1 MNQKYQ
7 TITNLL
13 PFFFLLL
20 GGLFFSTAQE
30 AVPFAP
36 RLAGGNMEIRG
47 DIIFVG
53 NNILNR
59 ATEAN
64 PGEANTGYSGT
75 TDNNSLWMEYIDI
88 DGDPTTFSSS
98 SASLALNDVA
108 CSQVRYAGLYWAAT
122 YPNERSTNS
131 GAPFTGTPRI
141 EDWNQIKFKVPGG
154 NYVNLSAD
162 TAADPVGE
170 EDDIIFDGYNYTNIN
185 NSFKDSPYICY
196 KNVTDLVRANTNPVG
211 EYTVANMRAT
221 KGRREGS
228 SSAGWVMVVIYENPT
243 ETGKFISTFDG
254 YAGMSSS
261 AGSVDVDVNGFKT
274 LPTGFPVRARV
285 GVGAL
290 EGDRGINNDRFSIK
304 ANSNGTYST
313 LSNTLNPADNFFNS
327 TITTNAAQVTTRN
340 PYGTN
345 SLGLDLDIYNINN
358 PTNSVLP
365 NNETGATLR
374 FTSTGDGYG
383 SFLATFSVEIIEPE
397 IILEKRVEDIAG
409 NDITGLGVNLG
420 QTLDY
425 VLYFKNVGND
435 DAANYTIR
443 DVLPVNTTFI
453 STDFSNAPG
462 VTASAI
468 GSNNEITFT
477 IPDNLVELGDP
488 QYSIRMRVKVAE
500 NCFDF
505 VDACSGTIQNVAF
518 STYRGEI
525 NSNQITDDPSV
536 SDFNDCGFTT
546 PGATNFLLDDL
557 EDCFFA
563 RTVQLCGDNVLL
575 SAGEGFDEYIWYRDV
590 NGNNTIDIGTDVV
603 LTDANTDGDAGTLL
617 VTDIGTYIVDKKV
630 ADPCKGF
637 QEIITVERFGT
648 TQTNPIIDFF
658 NNSNS
663 DADLS
668 NDIQGEIATCSIDK
682 SQLPKI
688 FLCGVGDSQ
697 TITVNIN
704 DAQTLVWEKLLE
716 GSCTDAGDD
725 CANKNS
731 TCTWTQVGTG
741 TAFTAT
747 EEGKYRLV
755 INYQNGCSS
764 RFYFNVFQNNLD
776 LQYNSS
782 DIICATPGN
791 ITISNL
797 GSSYGYQ
804 LYDITDNS
812 IEVPYSANNG
822 PSFTI
827 SSNGAYRVGVMQL
840 DGNGIPIDGACE
852 FTTPDIGIRE
862 RDFQVELSTAPAN
875 CNELGSI
882 GIQVLN
888 VPANYSYEIRLNDGT
903 PAPAVGAPGYYP
915 EHPGGT
921 LQNLQAAQTDNNY
934 TFSNLNP
941 GDYFIVT
948 RTDDLCLDV
957 QSITVGEVPDLS
969 LQALTLAN
977 IGCDDGSVQLTPT
990 GGFADPDYN
999 FAIWSKN
1006 GVALYPSGITSIPAN
1021 AYQVDTIFNFATGEQ
1036 GDYEFVV
1043 VDSNNCFSIS
1053 NQITILDNGIMTASV
1068 PTEQDVSCSGADDGA
1083 ISIVAV
1089 NGVAP
1094 YSYSINGGSNFQTTP
1109 NFVGLAPGN
1118 YNVVV
1123 QDSSGCEV
1131 TFAHTIE
1138 QPFPLSAS
1146 AGISRDVTCDPNG
1159 AEVRVTNVVGG
1170 NAPYEYSFN
1179 GGATYGPASTAT
1191 LLPGN
1196 YSVVVRDAGGCEH
1209 AMGVTV
1215 EEAPET
1221 PVITADLDY
1230 NCDGSGNV
1238 TLTSN
1243 VSTYDYTYELNGIPN
1258 SPDAGS
1264 NVFSNLTTGTYTL
1277 TTNYISQTPPTPSIL
1292 LTEDFGSGG
1301 TIASPNTVG
1310 YTYEPQDGTNGST
1323 NINDFEYAVTSSI
1336 VNPFNTWINPRNH
1349 TDISDLQ
1356 GRYLVINV
1364 GTPSP
1369 GQVIYT
1375 KTINDIIPNQDLR
1388 VSLWIINLLR
1398 AGQGGLDP
1406 DLTIEIRE
1414 MGTGTVVQSINTGD
1428 IAKNTGRDN
1437 WIPFTADLNPG
1448 NNTQLEFVIRTIK
1461 VGNGGNDLAIDDIQ
1475 VFQVPEVC
1483 ELSVDT
1489 TVIIEGNREFEA
1501 AYIASTNASCNGAAD
1516 GTITFE
1522 VSNFDP
1528 AQGFEY
1534 SIDGGAYITST
1545 NASVTTAESLGA
1557 GSHTIDIRR
1566 VDDTSCTVQLIRTI
1580 TEPTAIQ
1587 ATASVTTQ
1595 FTCDTS
1601 GATITASATGGVPG
1615 YEYRLEDDL
1624 GNVISP
1630 YQVGTTFTN
1639 ITQGNYIV
1647 RAKDSSD
1654 CEDTIDAAIIIT
1666 EPSALSFVADPT
1678 ACYSGDNDG
1687 SITVTVTGGN
1697 GGLMFSLDGGTYVAP
1712 NPTTSNT
1719 YTFDNLGAGS
1729 YMVDVRDQFGCTAG
1743 SQTIKITPSL
1753 ALTAAASP
1761 ITACAT
1767 STDVTITASG
1777 GDGNFVYAIVADGAV
1792 PTSFAATNP
1801 ISVSAAG
1808 NYDVYVRDHNG
1819 NTDYCEAK
1827 YDLTIVKNDPLALA
1841 ITNSPILCSGEAQAS
1856 ITIGVSGGMAPY
1868 SYSLNNG
1875 TTYQTSN
1882 TFVNRAAGTYQVRV
1896 RDANNC
1902 IVAQTYII
1910 TEPYSLSAS
1919 AGVTELVECN
1929 PTDGAEV
1936 RITNAQ
1942 GGTAPYTYSF
1952 DGGNTYVSSPIN
1964 NLLAGTH
1971 TLFIKDAN
1979 NCTFPMQVTV
1989 DPQPTPPSVSTAI
2002 DYECDGDG
2010 IVTVTADN
2018 TDYNYTYS
2026 LDGVPNSPDTSNI
2039 FENISPGAHT
2049 LTVRYINSTPPAE
2062 SKLLTETFGQGP
2074 STSIT
2079 EVDPNYCF
2087 EPQIGGPSGCAN
2099 GGFIDDGEYS
2109 VTNNINPKQGSWV
2122 VPNDHSGLP
2131 NGRFLVMNVGGVVGP
2146 NGIIYAKRNIEV
2158 LPNRD
2163 ITISLEAF
2171 NLLIVG
2177 DGGADPD
2184 INIQLVDAGGNVIA
2198 STTTGAIPKNN
2209 NKDDWQNYT
2218 VTLNPGANA
2227 NLDIVIRTNNAVTGG
2242 NDIAIDD
2249 IEAFQVP
2256 LACEAEVTEN
2266 IFIEHGMA
2274 FGAGVISATDVSCN
2288 GLTDASITFE
2298 VENFDSV
2305 AGFEY
2310 SVDGG
2315 TNWILST
2322 SSPVT
2327 TANVF
2332 GAGSQDIFVRKAD
2345 DTSCALTINRLIVQ
2359 PDPIVAAATITDAFT
2374 CNNTGATITASATGG
2389 NPTYQYQLE
2398 DTAGTVIRAYQTGT
2412 TFTNVPAGNYIIR
2425 ARDSKLCNDHID
2437 APITVEEPAIPTF
2450 TTTATA
2456 CYSGNNDGSI
2466 VVNVTDGNGGYLFRI
2481 DNGVWL
2487 TPGPSTP
2494 TTYTFA
2500 NLANGSYTIDVMDAY
2515 GCDAVQEIV
2524 TLQPQLRGT
2533 STLVNDLTCVSDASI
2548 SINAIGGS
2556 GTYTYEWGSSAS
2568 GPWNTSGISGSNFAT
2583 DTDGTYFFRITD
2595 STLPVACS
2603 FVTNSVVISPT
2614 VNPVITSITPDH
2626 LNCNGDNSGALD
2638 IVIDTNFGRGPYS
2651 IEVINTTTSQ
2661 NYGTQTSGLAA
2672 GDYEV
2677 TVTDD
2682 KGCTVVGNA
2691 SITQPDVITY
2701 TITSDPI
2708 TCDISGGVINPG
2720 SITVSGTAG
2729 GTAEYTYHL
2738 SANNGLAPQQHTT
2751 TASDRDHT
2759 FEILYFGIYQ
2769 IDVVDANGCSSFSTE
2784 IIASPPDNLDIDV
2797 STATSDCL
2805 SGGTAYVEV
2814 SSIVGV
2820 GDYQFAILESFSPP
2834 YSTNYIGPDDP
2845 GGSVVRFTG
2854 LTPGITYTF
2863 VVYDRTTMCYYFET
2877 AAAPINTPSNMT
2889 TSLDNVANVGCT
2901 GSADGNISFT
2911 FDNYDASATAVSYEI
2926 FNSQSNISTGFSG
2939 SSPVNP
2945 PTGPITISDFA
2956 TLPPGEYYLL
2966 LSEIDGPFNGCSV
2979 FGGEFTIRESINLL
2993 ELELDITKNDNCNPD
3008 AGVITA
3014 TGKFGTAPYEY
3025 LFLPG
3030 GATPSPTWAGSSN
3043 NVHTAEGGNYDV
3055 YIRDSYGCIQMESIF
3070 LPTDIRPE
3078 ITISLVD
3085 ECVPEGEYEV
3095 LVTLDDAGI
3104 SPYQISVNGAAY
3116 QNITFNGSGQYT
3128 VTGLSSGLGQTIAVR
3143 DLNGCAD
3150 TVPFDI
3156 YPKIQAT
3163 ATPTK
3168 LLDCSITPNAEITI
3182 GASSG
3187 SGSFDYSIS
3196 GPVNQIRTAI
3206 PSPAN
3211 SLVWDLAS
3219 IAGTYIVSVYDN
3231 NTPSCDPIDFT
3242 IEVPAALLPEFTA
3255 TPVDVIC
3262 FGDANGSI
3270 SLTQTDNG
3278 ISPLSYTLSPMPL
3291 GAVLNGNTFEN
3302 LPADTY
3308 TVTATGTNGCSTS
3321 RTDIVVGSPDAIT
3334 GVTAN
3339 VIQFGCSE
3347 GNNPDNAQISIS
3359 GILGGSGT
3367 YVRYEFINDDLG
3379 ATGTTVQDGSSP
3391 IYIESNPA
3399 GGNYTI
3405 NVYDNKGCVG
3415 STTAVIAPY
3424 DALVSATAAVTTM
3437 ISCDPGDDGV
3447 ITLSVTSTIEDGS
3460 NLDDGSK
3467 YEYSIDNGT
3476 TYQDLNEFT
3485 VGIGTYN
3492 FLVRHKETGCTIPAK
3507 AKIDDPN
3514 TFEVIVTKNSDVVC
3528 YGTETGEVV
3537 FSLTDPTYT
3546 ASVNWIIW
3554 NTNGTAD
3561 TADDTFVKDGTFATP
3576 GPTVPAISLFAGSYL
3591 VQIIQND
3598 HPACTNFQAFTIAG
3612 PTAAI
3617 TAQTTVTDITCNPT
3631 DNGVVEIIN
3640 ADGGWGGYSY
3650 YVGTTAPSSV
3660 ADYMA
3665 SPSFENLVA
3674 GTYQAWVRDANGCEE
3689 MVDTDIE
3696 LETPTPITADLQIN
3710 VENCTNFEGEIEVVN
3725 TAGGQDGNYTYQLQR
3740 YNTGTASFEDV
3751 GASRST
3757 PIFGGLSAGEYQ
3769 VVITDQWGCSATT
3782 ANTVELYEEMQ
3793 PLATIV
3799 KDIDCSVDPGGR
3811 ITISQTGGSGTYV
3824 YNGTFPNGTAL
3835 PTNTD
3840 GAFTGLDQVGEY
3852 TFTITDGDCM
3862 ETIKKSLEPRVIPV
3876 PTLEAF
3882 TDVTCFGNNDGT
3894 INVSTLDNG
3903 VGPYTFQITD
3913 MDGTVVAI
3921 NPTSSTNTTA
3931 EFTGLANTVGAGY
3944 TITVRGVNEC
3954 AATLLQAIGQPAAPL
3969 SVPDP
3974 TPVAFECATG
3984 NTTEYPIID
3993 ITGVTG
3999 GSGIYVRYVF
4009 VNNTTGTTVQDGSN
4023 SSYTETDLAG
4033 GVYEITV
4040 YDDKGCTDTAT
4051 ATIIPFVGIAN
4062 PTVSIIDG
4070 VTCNT
4075 NDEVIKVTV
4084 DISPATATPT
4094 LEYHMEGLNVAYDQ
4108 TNATGDFSGL
4118 GVGNYV
4124 VTVTNLDTGC
4134 FVQTA
4139 HSIAEP
4145 KIIEAIATKITD
4157 ETCLNDVVDAGS
4169 ISVAINNYSG
4179 GYDYQVYQVLGSGN
4193 VPLAGP
4199 GFSGSDSVNPLI
4211 ISDLTGGSYYVQITE
4226 TDPNSTFCTDDSNAV
4241 TILAPSAPISAVVR
4255 EEANVSCDNDK
4266 GKILVDPSGGQAP
4279 YTITITSATQSFT
4292 QTGVGAYIFTD
4303 LSAGNFDITITD
4315 ALGCITTDYSLELVR
4330 PVPIVANISPDIMLD
4345 CVGDSNGTL
4354 SATITAGGLGTLRY
4368 HLNIYDETGTNIL
4381 QTSVGQPTNNTFGN
4395 LPAGKY
4401 SISIYDEV
4409 GCSGETPI
4417 ATIEDPV
4424 DVSGSLIM
4432 TQALTCEN
4440 DLELLLTANGGTAPY
4455 SYSANGTDFLPFNN
4469 GDQHIF
4475 NTLPSGNSGAGTYR
4489 YYVRDSFGC
4498 TSILSNE
4505 IRQEPV
4511 APLTV
4516 SIDETAAIINCNG
4529 ESTATIRATAAGG
4542 LGNYRYELFTD
4553 LALSDRIAGPQA
4565 TRNFNGLA
4573 AGEYYVRV
4581 ISEDC
4586 SVVSPVIIIEEP
4598 DPLTYTDDY
4607 GDVTCNGED
4616 NGFIRVELGGGS
4628 GGYQYAISPNLNQF
4642 SSDNTFDNLA
4652 PGQYTVIAQDR
4663 NGCFELLEYTIAE
4676 PEVITIEPTILP
4688 EICAGSADGSV
4699 TISISGGTGP
4709 YTTAFNSN
4717 DPNDFV
4723 AGQMTF
4729 TDLAA
4734 GTYVIFVKDAQGCEA
4749 NIVFEVEPGVNIDAV
4764 VTPVYECTEE
4774 LPVASIVVALA
4785 DPSVASDVLYAMDST
4800 DPADMVLEPDFTNLE
4815 AGPHYLTISHANG
4828 CLRTI
4833 DFEIEGFEP
4842 LTLQLESRTI
4852 NQITALAAGGNGA
4865 YTYYFGDVDN
4875 GEENT
4880 FFIHRTDT
4888 YTVRVVDENGCEVEQ
4903 QIFMEFID
4911 LEIPNFFTPDGDGQN
4926 DFWKP
4931 RNQEAWPGIITI
4943 IFDRYGREVYRMGI
4957 NDVGWDG
4964 LYQNTELPTGDYW
4977 YVIKLNGES
4986 DDREFVGHFTLY
4998 R

>member
-20 GGLFFSTAQE
+20 GGLFCSTAQE

-468 GSNNEITFT
+468 GPNNEITFA
-477 IPDNLVELGDP
+477 IPNNLVELGDP

-948 RTDDLCLDV
+948 RTEDLCLDV

-1118 YNVVV
+1118 YTVVV

-1230 NCDGSGNV
+1230 NCDGSGNI

-1264 NVFSNLTTGTYTL
+1264 NVFSNLTAGTYTL

-1501 AYIASTNASCNGAAD
+1501 SYIASTNASCNGAAD

-1743 SQTIKITPSL
+1743 SQTINITPSL

-1979 NCTFPMQVTV
+1979 NCTFPIQVTV

-2345 DTSCALTINRLIVQ
+2345 DTSCALTISRLIVQ

-2515 GCDAVQEIV
+2515 GCDAVQEEVILNPVIFASIDVVDVSSCADGSITVIANGGDSNLQYAFVPAGTPIV
-2524 TLQPQLRGT
+2524 TTSDFGTANNFTVTAANAGDFDVYVWDNNAQDPHCEYKETVTVNPATPLVYTATPTDPQCHDGTGSIEISITSGLAPYTLEIEDLDNGGASNATINNLINPNRTFYNLAPGNYTITITDASGCPISQTPITINNPEELMAEIQPILPAECVGDPDEYGFRFINYPTTIGTLEFSADGGITWQSGDTFTGLDFASGKNVFPSIRTVNAGVTVCLTDYPRYTIPYPLDDLDITVSAVVVNCDELQVTVQGTAGVPDYEYTYSDDPANFDPLTDTNWTSPIPGSHVWSGLIPGKTYVFYVRDATGCLRQSTVNVNELIINPMVITMDYEPSCFGADDATITYTVTDSDGPIEPDMKWDLFNVETNMAVRSSTGT
-2533 STLVNDLTCVSDASI
+2533 VPFTNIITVSGLAPGEYYIVITQVDAGGLDACVSGSENLLLEELDPIAGTPAIIDDISCNASGTIAINNI
-2548 SINAIGGS
+2548 SGGG
-2556 GTYTYEWGSSAS
+2556 GTYTYTLSSTNFGSDIVSSNNPIEVDYSNLVDVTATPFDINVAVVDQYGCSQNLGTVSMNVTQAPVITGMDVSNCTVPTTLTITATSSAS
-2568 GPWNTSGISGSNFAT
+2568 QIF
-2583 DTDGTYFFRITD
+2583 
-2595 STLPVACS
+2595 
-2603 FVTNSVVISPT
+2603 
-2614 VNPVITSITPDH
+2614 
-2626 LNCNGDNSGALD
+2626 
-2638 IVIDTNFGRGPYS
+2638 YS
-2651 IEVINTTTSQ
+2651 IDGGTTYLDNGGVFNNVAPGSYAVSILDGNGCTADD
-2661 NYGTQTSGLAA
+2661 T
-2672 GDYEV
+2672 V
-2677 TVTDD
+2677 TVHP
-2682 KGCTVVGNA
+2682 V
-2691 SITQPDVITY
+2691 
-2701 TITSDPI
+2701 
-2708 TCDISGGVINPG
+2708 
-2720 SITVSGTAG
+2720 
-2729 GTAEYTYHL
+2729 
-2738 SANNGLAPQQHTT
+2738 
-2751 TASDRDHT
+2751 
-2759 FEILYFGIYQ
+2759 
-2769 IDVVDANGCSSFSTE
+2769 
-2784 IIASPPDNLDIDV
+2784 
-2797 STATSDCL
+2797 
-2805 SGGTAYVEV
+2805 
-2814 SSIVGV
+2814 
-2820 GDYQFAILESFSPP
+2820 LE
-2834 YSTNYIGPDDP
+2834 
-2845 GGSVVRFTG
+2845 
-2854 LTPGITYTF
+2854 
-2863 VVYDRTTMCYYFET
+2863 
-2877 AAAPINTPSNMT
+2877 
-2889 TSLDNVANVGCT
+2889 
-2901 GSADGNISFT
+2901 
-2911 FDNYDASATAVSYEI
+2911 ASAEI
-2926 FNSQSNISTGFSG
+2926 SRLMDCT
-2939 SSPVNP
+2939 
-2945 PTGPITISDFA
+2945 
-2956 TLPPGEYYLL
+2956 
-2966 LSEIDGPFNGCSV
+2966 NG
-2979 FGGEFTIRESINLL
+2979 T
-2993 ELELDITKNDNCNPD
+2993 
-3008 AGVITA
+3008 
-3014 TGKFGTAPYEY
+3014 
-3025 LFLPG
+3025 
-3030 GATPSPTWAGSSN
+3030 
-3043 NVHTAEGGNYDV
+3043 
-3055 YIRDSYGCIQMESIF
+3055 
-3070 LPTDIRPE
+3070 
-3078 ITISLVD
+3078 
-3085 ECVPEGEYEV
+3085 
-3095 LVTLDDAGI
+3095 
-3104 SPYQISVNGAAY
+3104 
-3116 QNITFNGSGQYT
+3116 
-3128 VTGLSSGLGQTIAVR
+3128 
-3143 DLNGCAD
+3143 
-3150 TVPFDI
+3150 
-3156 YPKIQAT
+3156 
-3163 ATPTK
+3163 
-3168 LLDCSITPNAEITI
+3168 AEITI
-3182 GASSG
+3182 RGIAGSGNYDYEISNSSG
-3187 SGSFDYSIS
+3187 T
-3196 GPVNQIRTAI
+3196 VVARQ
-3206 PSPAN
+3206 
-3211 SLVWDLAS
+3211 SLSSNPTTVSVTDVD
-3219 IAGTYIVSVYDN
+3219 TYTVIVYDN
-3231 NTPSCDPIDFT
+3231 GTTGPECSRTFT
-3242 IEVPAALLPEFTA
+3242 ISVPAAILPEFTA
-3255 TPVDVIC
+3255 APIDVVC

-3270 SLTQTDNG
+3270 SLAQTDNG

-3437 ISCDPGDDGV
+3437 ISCDPGDDGA

-3492 FLVRHKETGCTIPAK
+3492 FLVRHKETGCTIPAS
-3507 AKIDDPN
+3507 AEITDPN
-3514 TFEVIVTKNSDVVC
+3514 TFEIIVTKNNDVIC

-3617 TAQTTVTDITCNPT
+3617 TAQTMVTDITCDPT

-3640 ADGGWGGYSY
+3640 ADGGWGGYTY

-3665 SPSFENLVA
+3665 SPRFENLVA
-3674 GTYQAWVRDANGCEE
+3674 GTYQAWVRDANACEE

-3710 VENCTNFEGEIEVVN
+3710 VENCTNFDGEIEVVN
-3725 TAGGQDGNYTYQLQR
+3725 TAGGQDGNYIYQLQR

-3840 GAFTGLDQVGEY
+3840 GVFTGLDQVGEY

-3882 TDVTCFGNNDGT
+3882 TDVTCFGSNDGT

-3931 EFTGLANTVGAGY
+3931 EFTGLANTTGAGY

-3954 AATLLQAIGQPAAPL
+3954 AATLLQAIGQPTAPL

-4009 VNNTTGTTVQDGSN
+4009 VNTTTGTTVQDGSN

-4062 PTVSIIDG
+4062 PTVSIING

-4211 ISDLTGGSYYVQITE
+4211 ISNLTGGSYYVQITE

-4241 TILAPSAPISAVVR
+4241 TILAPSAPITAVVR

-4330 PVPIVANISPDIMLD
+4330 PIPIVANISPDIMLD

-4381 QTSVGQPTNNTFGN
+4381 QTSVGQPSNNTFGN

-4455 SYSANGTDFLPFNN
+4455 SYSANGTNFQPFNN
-4469 GDQHIF
+4469 GNQHIF

-4511 APLTV
+4511 AQLTV

-4663 NGCFELLEYTIAE
+4663 NGCFELLEYTIVE
-4676 PEVITIEPTILP
+4676 PEVITIESTILP

-4800 DPADMVLEPDFTNLE
+4800 DPADMVLEPDFTNLA

-4888 YTVRVVDENGCEVEQ
+4888 FTVRVVDENGCEVEQ